1 MTRKSRNSRNL
12 AAVTVMF
19 PLLSWLSASS
29 LIRMP
34 CEAWLLAKKLACSSF
49 CRCSAVSYSFFTIG
63 CWVSACWYLACW
75 AALLVEVSCASRCWI
90 SPWTWLICPWRVLTS
105 CEAAS

>member
-1 MTRKSRNSRNL
+1 MTRKSRKSRNR
-12 AAVTVMF
+12 AAVTVKF

-34 CEAWLLAKKLACSSF
+34 CAAWLLAKKLACSWF

-63 CWVSACWYLACW
+63 CWVSACSYRLLVGLAGRGELSV
-75 AALLVEVSCASRCWI
+75 ALLDLPLDVVDLR
-90 SPWTWLICPWRVLTS
+90 LRRVTS
-105 CEAAS
+105 CEAAL